1 MNIPTSWRVRA
12 LLVLV
17 LTASGCHDSESS
29 QSTGRGSPNSAK
41 ITLPLAS
48 RTANGVASSGA
59 AEVGPAERYF
69 GDAELIDQN
78 GVQRR
83 FFSDLLAGHVVVINS
98 FFSSCGGS
106 CPVMAGT
113 LAKLQKHLGAR
124 LGREVVI
131 VSISVDP
138 EHDTP
143 DKLKQWAQRYGA
155 QPGWYLL
162 GGEPARVN
170 AVLSKLGQAVEAPD
184 NHSPVMLIGNVDTGL
199 WKKVF
204 GLGNAKDVIAAV
216 DEVLSD
222 GAPQA
227 RRQTIE
233 Q

>member
-131 VSISVDP
+131 VSIGPITRKRLHLAKNDRSGDP
-138 EHDTP
+138 RCYPRAT
-143 DKLKQWAQRYGA
+143 A
-155 QPGWYLL
+155 PGS
-162 GGEPARVN
+162 A
-170 AVLSKLGQAVEAPD
+170 AP
-184 NHSPVMLIGNVDTGL
+184 
-199 WKKVF
+199 
-204 GLGNAKDVIAAV
+204 
-216 DEVLSD
+216 
-222 GAPQA
+222 
-227 RRQTIE
+227 R
-233 Q
+233 